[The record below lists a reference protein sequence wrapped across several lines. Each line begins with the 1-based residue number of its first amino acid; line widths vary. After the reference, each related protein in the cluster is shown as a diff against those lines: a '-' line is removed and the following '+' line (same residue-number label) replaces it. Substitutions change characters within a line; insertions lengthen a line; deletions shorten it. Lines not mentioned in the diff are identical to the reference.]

1 MFVLREWVDLQPYNT
16 LALHARA
23 ALFCETSS
31 FSELQAALA
40 FAKEKIVPVLP
51 LGEGSNIVL
60 TQDYLGMV
68 LRYRDE
74 SIKVEAETD
83 VCVQVCVGA
92 GMRWHDWVEKSLT
105 EGWYGLENLALIPG
119 TVGAAPVQNIG
130 AYGVEVASLIVSV
143 RGVYLDSG
151 ECFELNN
158 EACNFAYR
166 NSVFKEEL
174 TGKTIITA
182 VVFQLHKTEKIRSH
196 YAALHEYLSEH
207 HAEAL
212 TSETLTAMMIK
223 EAVCAVRKSRLP
235 DPLMLPNVGS
245 FFKNPQILPEH
256 FLRLR
261 ERFPNVV
268 FYTGEQGKFKIA
280 AGWLID
286 QLGWKGRCMNT
297 ACVHDKQALV
307 LINREGATG
316 KDIMALADAI
326 AEDVLRTFGIALEC
340 EPLVL

>member
-1 MFVLREWVDLQPYNT
+1 MLREWVDLQPYNT

-23 ALFCETSS
+23 ALFCETNS
-31 FSELQAALA
+31 FSELQAALV
-40 FAKEKIVPVLP
+40 FAKEKAASVLP

-74 SIKVEAETD
+74 SIKVEAESDT
-83 VCVQVCVGA
+83 CVQVCVGA
-92 GMRWHDWVEKSLT
+92 GMRWHDWVEKSLA

-130 AYGVEVASLIVSV
+130 AYGAEVANFIVSV

-151 ECFELNN
+151 ECFELHN
-158 EACNFAYR
+158 EACHFAYR

-174 TGKTIITA
+174 AGKTIITA
-182 VVFQLHKTEKIRSH
+182 VVFQMHKTENIRSH
-196 YAALHEYLSEH
+196 YAALHEYLCEH

-212 TSETLTAMMIK
+212 ASDTLTAVMIK

-235 DPLMLPNVGS
+235 DPLVLPNVGS
-245 FFKNPQILPEH
+245 FFKNPQISPEH
-256 FLRLR
+256 FMRLR
-261 ERFPNVV
+261 ERFPSVI
-268 FYTGEQGKFKIA
+268 FYSGEQGKFKIA

-286 QLGWKGRCMNT
+286 QLGWKGRCMGA

-307 LINREGATG
+307 LVNRSGATG
-316 KDIMALADAI
+316 QEIMALANAI
-326 AEDVLRTFGIALEC
+326 ASDVLREFGITLEC